1 MAITHS
7 GDFAHPTASTITGP
21 AVVLGAACLATLAV
35 TAAATRMLSPDAVL
49 PAIATALLALS
60 AVVALIAWQRGSGR
74 ASAQQRMLPS
84 YWDVAG
90 LLTFVGICVAAL
102 IEPDAMA
109 QLIETSDRPR

>member
-7 GDFAHPTASTITGP
+7 GDFSRPITREITGP
-21 AVVLGAACLATLAV
+21 AIALGAACLGMLAV
-35 TAAATRMLSPDAVL
+35 TAATTRMLPTEMLL
-49 PAIATALLALS
+49 PTIATALFCLS
-60 AVVALIAWQRGSGR
+60 AVVAAIAWQRGPS
-74 ASAQQRMLPS
+74 QQRVLPS

-109 QLIETSDRPR
+109 QLIETSNKPR

>member
-7 GDFAHPTASTITGP
+7 GDFAHPTAPTITGP

-60 AVVALIAWQRGSGR
+60 AVVALIAWQRGSG
-74 ASAQQRMLPS
+74 QQSMLPS

-109 QLIETSDRPR
+109 QLIETSNRPR